1 MSLITRCP
9 ACGTMFKVVADQL
22 KVSQGWVRCGQ
33 CAEVFDASLNLQKG
47 HQAALLVPGPP
58 SSANPDPELAR
69 SDLQVPSLPA
79 AFVSQ
84 PSITG
89 PFAGAD
95 LSIGQTDDAHSD
107 FDPAGWKQQRHTP
120 QLDESG
126 SLRVNEL
133 GRAVRTVHLQ
143 TPSIEAENQA
153 ADLTDLTDFFTAGSA
168 DGPRSRLGDTTDDV
182 SFVRDARRDAF
193 WRKTPVRIALGS
205 VGLLLAMLL
214 VLQVIVQQRDHL
226 SALQPGLRPWLR
238 TLCAPLNCVIE
249 PLRHIETVVIDS
261 SSFNKIGADSYR
273 LTFLLKNT
281 GSTPVAMPSLE
292 ITLTDTQEQAVLR
305 RVLTPAQFG
314 ATSAMLGA
322 ESEFAGLVVMQVLEL
337 NGLGAASQ
345 SASATNPIAVASAAS
360 TLLRVAGYRVLAF
373 YP

>member
-1 MSLITRCP
+1 MLWLRATGS
-9 ACGTMFKVVADQL
+9 TM
-22 KVSQGWVRCGQ
+22 VSQLI
-33 CAEVFDASLNLQKG
+33 D
-47 HQAALLVPGPP
+47 
-58 SSANPDPELAR
+58 
-69 SDLQVPSLPA
+69 
-79 AFVSQ
+79 
-84 PSITG
+84 
-89 PFAGAD
+89 
-95 LSIGQTDDAHSD
+95 
-107 FDPAGWKQQRHTP
+107 
-120 QLDESG
+120 
-126 SLRVNEL
+126 
-133 GRAVRTVHLQ
+133 
-143 TPSIEAENQA
+143 
-153 ADLTDLTDFFTAGSA
+153 
-168 DGPRSRLGDTTDDV
+168 
-182 SFVRDARRDAF
+182 SFVVLFIAF
-193 WRKTPVRIALGS
+193 YLLGNWS
-205 VGLLLAMLL
+205 MLL